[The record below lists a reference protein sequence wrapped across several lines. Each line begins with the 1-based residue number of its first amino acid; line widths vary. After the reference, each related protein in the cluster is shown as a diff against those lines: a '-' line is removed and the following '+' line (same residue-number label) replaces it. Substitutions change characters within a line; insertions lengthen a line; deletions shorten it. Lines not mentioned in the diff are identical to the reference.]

1 LLKKIYCEQL
11 LLRLCDEQSS
21 RKNKGFTL
29 FLHPPPE
36 QVGTHFLIGVRAE
49 LIGVANKFSG
59 LKLGLKI

>member
-1 LLKKIYCEQL
+1 VTNKVAE
-11 LLRLCDEQSS
+11 
-21 RKNKGFTL
+21 KNKGFTL